1 MSPIK
6 YEKSRSARAGLTF
19 SVDRIAK
26 KLKDGKYTDRVGY
39 GAPVYIAAIL
49 EYLTREVLELAGNAA
64 IDNHRRRISPRHI
77 ELSVRSDTELSKLL
91 GHVIFSSSGGG
102 TSSAQLKPL
111 RKKAASSGMKEAA
124 SSGTKEAGSSGTK
137 EAASSGAKEAASSGT
152 KETSP
157 PGTPKTASSGKM
169 KASSPGTPKA
179 ASSGKMKASS
189 PGTPKAASSG
199 TTKVASWGAKKP
211 ASSRPKKEDK
221 K

>member
-6 YEKSRSARAGLTF
+6 FEKSRSGRAGLTF

-26 KLKDGKYTDRVGY
+26 KLKDGKYADRVGY

-102 TSSAQLKPL
+102 GTSSAQLKPL

-124 SSGTKEAGSSGTK
+124 SSGTKEAASSGTK
-137 EAASSGAKEAASSGT
+137 EAA
-152 KETSP
+152 P
-157 PGTPKTASSGKM
+157 
-169 KASSPGTPKA
+169 PGTPKA

-199 TTKVASWGAKKP
+199 FMKVASWGAKKP
-211 ASSRPKKEDK
+211 ASSRSKKEDK